1 MENNM
6 NLQASTDKILE
17 LLAEN
22 AVKTTSPQV
31 VASETIAGRL
41 AMDLNDT
48 KQLLKVL
55 DGLGFITIDIDGQH
69 SLITHKG
76 LQWLSRSN

>member
-1 MENNM
+1 M
-6 NLQASTDKILE
+6 

-22 AVKTTSPQV
+22 ARNNPSPMV
-31 VASETIAGRL
+31 VGSEIIADRL
-41 AMDLNDT
+41 AMTLPET

-55 DGLGFITIDIDGQH
+55 DGFGFITNDIDGQY

-76 LQWLSRSN
+76 LQWLNQAYAGQHFA

>member
-1 MENNM
+1 M
-6 NLQASTDKILE
+6 NLQAHTSEVLM

-22 AVKTTSPQV
+22 ARNNTSPAV
-31 VASETIAGRL
+31 VGSEVIADRL
-41 AMDLNDT
+41 AMTLPET

-55 DGLGFITIDIDGQH
+55 DGFGFITNDIDGQY

-76 LQWLSRSN
+76 LQWLGQTYIEQQ